1 MTLCTA
7 ECPQSCILQV
17 ARYPQFPLL
26 QAGYLN
32 KVWSPTLPG
41 AGGTFPGS
49 VYNPSWSRRYSPGL
63 FILRVPASTPVSSL
77 LLTENLITIC
87 ISAQEME
94 GWSVAGV
101 PCMSN
106 VTRKQVQM
114 RWGLA
119 RELVIRGAI
128 LTSYNSSLALFN
140 LFSLLF
146 LFLETWSYLKPD
158 WPQSTMVYV
167 VLGIRTSS

>member
-1 MTLCTA
+1 MTFCTA
-7 ECPQSCILQV
+7 ECPQSCIPQV
-17 ARYPQFPLL
+17 ARYPHFSLL
-26 QAGYLN
+26 LAGYLN

-49 VYNPSWSRRYSPGL
+49 VYHPSWSRRYSPGL

-77 LLTENLITIC
+77 LLTEILITIC

-106 VTRKQVQM
+106 VTRKQVQV

-119 RELVIRGAI
+119 RELVIRGAT

-140 LFSLLF
+140 LFVFTLVFVS
-146 LFLETWSYLKPD
+146 
-158 WPQSTMVYV
+158 
-167 VLGIRTSS
+167 